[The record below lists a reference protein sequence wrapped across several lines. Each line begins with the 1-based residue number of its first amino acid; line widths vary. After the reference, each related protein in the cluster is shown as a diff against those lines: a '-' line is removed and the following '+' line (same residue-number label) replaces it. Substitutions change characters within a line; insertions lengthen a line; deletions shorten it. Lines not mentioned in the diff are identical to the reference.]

1 MQEANETVLD
11 GYQERMLEEY
21 TQLTERL
28 EKLRHALIKVRAAEL
43 LDKDMSEYL
52 GFTFGCPIDILMAQ
66 LEAMT
71 TYRDVLETRMV
82 MAGIPIPE

>member
-1 MQEANETVLD
+1 MIED
-11 GYQERMLEEY
+11 YKKRMLEEY
-21 TQLTERL
+21 KQLVERVK
-28 EKLRHALIKVRAAEL
+28 KLRHALIKVRAAEL

-52 GFTFGCPIDILMAQ
+52 GFTFGCPIDLLMSQ
-66 LEAMT
+66 LEAMI